1 MAKQK
6 NTLLVLLVV
15 LILGTTFMTG
25 PVALQAQS
33 GSYLAP
39 AHVDRSNKFS
49 IKPPAQWWKSS
60 RSRRYAVK
68 FSSRNYKAF
77 IIIDATK
84 TEDEVKIDRD
94 FIRFIQEKN
103 KEIADEVQ
111 GFKVRDNRKV
121 EVNGQ
126 DGYRTH
132 ATFRA
137 GENKAVM
144 KIYYLPGKSR
154 LYMITTVCPEFTHQQ
169 WLPYLRASVNTFTI
183 IE

>member
-1 MAKQK
+1 MERQK
-6 NTLLVLLVV
+6 NTLPVLLVV
-15 LILGTTFMTG
+15 LFLGTTLMTG
-25 PVALQAQS
+25 PAALQAQS

-49 IKPPAQWWKSS
+49 IKPPAHWWKST
-60 RSRRYAVK
+60 RSRKYAVK
-68 FSSRNYKAF
+68 LSSRNYKAF
-77 IIIDATK
+77 IIINV
-84 TEDEVKIDRD
+84 TETEGEVKIDRD

-103 KEIADEVQ
+103 KEIAEQVP
-111 GFKVRDNRKV
+111 GFKVRGNRKV
-121 EVNGQ
+121 EINGQ

-144 KIYYLPGKSR
+144 KIYYVPGKSR

-169 WLPYLRASVNTFTI
+169 WLSYFRASVNTFTI